1 MASTSE
7 NQPTQAVRFSDVNE
21 EIKPDKALQHVSDL
35 TDCGEHSKEPLSP
48 EAEEEI
54 RNLSMTL
61 QKSRCQARRMEKF
74 SFEPVSLPTS
84 RVSTRLMVYQLATDL
99 FVGSVSNSSVAHTF
113 GTLILPRRNRSTSF
127 SSCLRDALSS
137 ADPSRHHLT

>member
-99 FVGSVSNSSVAHTF
+99 FCRLRLQLQRRAH
-113 GTLILPRRNRSTSF
+113 
-127 SSCLRDALSS
+127 LRDTHPS
-137 ADPSRHHLT
+137 AQEQVHVLLLLPPRCTLLR